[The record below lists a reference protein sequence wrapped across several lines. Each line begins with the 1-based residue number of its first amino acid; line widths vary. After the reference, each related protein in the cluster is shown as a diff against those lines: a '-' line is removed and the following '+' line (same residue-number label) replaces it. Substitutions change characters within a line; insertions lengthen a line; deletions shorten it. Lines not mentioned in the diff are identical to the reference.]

1 MTTVTEI
8 LELYRYVGD
17 TEAAETALTEL
28 ITESYSDGYSF
39 AKNEA
44 GLDRRSINR
53 TSSRLIMNIF
63 FLDKRPDD
71 CAEMHCDKHCVKMIL
86 EYCTDVINCS

>member
-17 TEAAETALTEL
+17 TEAAEVALTDL
-28 ITESYSDGYSF
+28 INESYSAGYSF

-44 GLDRRSINR
+44 
-53 TSSRLIMNIF
+53 RLIEEVTNT
-63 FLDKRPDD
+63 LSAD
-71 CAEMHCDKHCVKMIL
+71 
-86 EYCTDVINCS
+86 

>member
-17 TEAAETALTEL
+17 TEAAETALIEL
-28 ITESYSDGYSF
+28 INESYSAGYSF

-44 GLDRRSINR
+44 GLIEEVSTALAAD
-53 TSSRLIMNIF
+53 
-63 FLDKRPDD
+63 
-71 CAEMHCDKHCVKMIL
+71 
-86 EYCTDVINCS
+86 

>member
-28 ITESYSDGYSF
+28 ITESYSEGYSF
-39 AKNEA
+39 ARKKEA
-44 GLDRRSINR
+44 VD
-53 TSSRLIMNIF
+53 
-63 FLDKRPDD
+63 
-71 CAEMHCDKHCVKMIL
+71 
-86 EYCTDVINCS
+86 

>member
-17 TEAAETALTEL
+17 TEAAEVALTEL
-28 ITESYSDGYSF
+28 VNEGYSAGYNF

-44 GLDRRSINR
+44 
-53 TSSRLIMNIF
+53 RLIEEISTT
-63 FLDKRPDD
+63 LSAD
-71 CAEMHCDKHCVKMIL
+71 
-86 EYCTDVINCS
+86 